1 MKNISTSIRL
11 CLTGVFLLVSL
22 SGLTQEKSG
31 PKKFAIET
39 YDGNNYTGQIISSDS
54 LKVVFQSDKLGEITL
69 RQVDIKKMVN
79 LDAVQI
85 KGNQYW
91 PANPQSTRYFFSPNG
106 YGLKKGEGYYQN
118 IWVMINSFAIGLNDY
133 FSVGGGVVPLFLFA
147 GTPTPVWITAKVSI
161 PVTKDKLNLG
171 AGVLAG
177 SVLGESGTGF
187 GIFYGIATLGSRNAN
202 ISLGAGYAFA
212 GGTISKS
219 PMINLNG
226 MLRVGPRGYL
236 LSENYLFT
244 NGSTSTLVLSFGART
259 IIKDAGLDYGLII
272 PFVPGSELIA
282 GPWLGIT
289 IPFGRRQK

>member
-1 MKNISTSIRL
+1 MKNITSRIQL
-11 CLTGVFLLVSL
+11 CLTVLLLLISI
-22 SGLTQEKSG
+22 SGSTQEKSG

-39 YDGNNYTGQIISSDS
+39 HDGNNYTGQIISSDS
-54 LKVVFQSDKLGEITL
+54 LKVVFKSDKLGEITL
-69 RQVDIKKMVN
+69 RQVDIKKIVN
-79 LDAVQI
+79 LDAVQV

-91 PANPQSTRYFFSPNG
+91 PTNPQSTRYFFSPNG

-133 FSVGGGVVPLFLFA
+133 VSVGGGTIPLFLFA
-147 GTPTPVWITAKVSI
+147 GAPTPAWITAKVSI
-161 PVTKDKLNLG
+161 PVTKDKFNLG

-187 GIFYGIATLGSRNAN
+187 GIFYGIATFGSRDAN
-202 ISLGAGYAFA
+202 ISLGAGYGFA

-244 NGSTSTLVLSFGART
+244 NGSESMLVLSFGART
-259 IIKDAGLDYGLII
+259 IIKEAGLDYGLII
-272 PFVPGSELIA
+272 PFVSGSGLIA

-289 IPFGRRQK
+289 IPLGKKQK